1 MHRPQSKCVSA
12 LSRAVPLKSCGVQ
25 LLIAY
30 SVGIGQI
37 ADISDAYF
45 SLQSHKT
52 ERVHGHVLEPCK
64 ISVHVDMAKGTGD
77 VRLQISDVHIRV
89 SPDVL
94 ELGASLQASVLEP
107 LIQPSADRCHAL
119 KSLFILNVSVICK
132 PAIEHDAP
140 RSGVQANSASVA
152 AGAKMCKMCKE

>member
-1 MHRPQSKCVSA
+1 MISPASHLELLVPDGLSA
-12 LSRAVPLKSCGVQ
+12 AP
-25 LLIAY
+25 
-30 SVGIGQI
+30 GQT
-37 ADISDAYF
+37 ADISDVHL
-45 SLQSHKT
+45 SPQSHKT

-107 LIQPSADRCHAL
+107 LIQPSADRYHTL
-119 KSLFILNVSVICK
+119 KSRATALQQLLILMLPTLV
-132 PAIEHDAP
+132 
-140 RSGVQANSASVA
+140 
-152 AGAKMCKMCKE
+152 